1 MEMKRFLK
9 FSFILVCLISIS
21 RARAQEADSLMKLI
35 ESKVIIDYVKYS
47 TMRIYG
53 SSYAIGGKL
62 RYCISFLKQPNCDEI
77 RPLVQRL
84 QIIADT
90 TNLYKLTELTRL
102 LIKQYNFAWDDTKYR
117 VVCIALQ
124 HKLPERWDQHEIIS
138 SLQSLRLYLLL
149 FKNFNGDDKKVF
161 VEVIKRLKIFHYCYD
176 LKYERMSEM
185 DSLACNRIE
194 SLIKRNDGLLD
205 TISNPEDLLY
215 LSKTSNF
222 YFDLF
227 ERKFDDWKMNLK
239 TEIYE
244 GNYVDNLKPNSDTLD
259 IDRFFLGRI
268 IQLAIA
274 NKSSFLNDFLIREL
288 ENPTTIK
295 FADGFFLLGTTDEQ
309 RVIPIISKCLESK
322 PTFFDESG
330 DYSNYILGDYGKLY
344 SRQFF
349 LSKLKEKL
357 PKDKYLLA
365 ISAILRVPNQE
376 VAELL
381 KKEYRNQKDPYIK
394 KAVINAIDQVYYR
407 KHLADRPSREWFD
420 EQRQLL
426 TRKIEKLENTEPQ
439 DEK

>member
-1 MEMKRFLK
+1 
-9 FSFILVCLISIS
+9 
-21 RARAQEADSLMKLI
+21 
-35 ESKVIIDYVKYS
+35 
-47 TMRIYG
+47 
-53 SSYAIGGKL
+53 L
-62 RYCISFLKQPNCDEI
+62 R
-77 RPLVQRL
+77 
-84 QIIADT
+84 
-90 TNLYKLTELTRL
+90 
-102 LIKQYNFAWDDTKYR
+102 
-117 VVCIALQ
+117 
-124 HKLPERWDQHEIIS
+124 HKLPERWDQYEIIS

-161 VEVIKRLKIFHYCYD
+161 VEVIKSMKIFHYCYD
-176 LKYERMSEM
+176 LKYKRMSEM

-222 YFDLF
+222 YFDLL

-349 LSKLKEKL
+349 LAKLKEKL

-394 KAVINAIDQVYYR
+394 KAIIDAIYQVYYR

-426 TRKIEKLENTEPQ
+426 TRKIEKLENTKPQ